1 MVARMVWQE
10 WCCAML
16 RNVRDCGMSL
26 TIEVPDDVL
35 SALPFPSGEKEGRIR
50 TEMACLMY
58 RNGWLSL
65 GKAAELARLDS
76 FLMGCELA
84 AREIPMHYDEEML
97 QEDLAYACGK

>member
-1 MVARMVWQE
+1 MRGS
-10 WCCAML
+10 
-16 RNVRDCGMSL
+16 GMAL

-50 TEMACLMY
+50 MEMACLMY

-76 FLMGCELA
+76 FLLGRELA
-84 AREIPMHYDEEML
+84 SRGIAMNYDEEML
-97 QEDLAYACGK
+97 QDDLAYARGK